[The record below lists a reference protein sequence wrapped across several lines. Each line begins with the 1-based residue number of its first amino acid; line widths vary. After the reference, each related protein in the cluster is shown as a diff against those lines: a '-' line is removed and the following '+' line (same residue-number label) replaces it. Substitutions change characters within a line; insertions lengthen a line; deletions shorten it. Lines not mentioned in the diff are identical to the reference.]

1 MYVRTT
7 LFFYHKINPKKAFET
22 FIQRNKPTFHV
33 MEAFLCAFSLE
44 VKKKRKTGK
53 VFSFFPKN
61 VIINFC
67 RGNSVGRFL
76 LPLANATSCLKNNGA
91 KTFSNNFISFFPTGN
106 IVAWKV
112 QKKNVPKCKK
122 TDQFNLE
129 CMHLKWI
136 RKMVGIFWKRPSFS
150 MWINQYVLFQD
161 FSIGHPVCEVLDTT
175 DICFG
180 MHPSQ
185 KLFLGLIFSAY
196 TYWCEECQN
205 FPALQSCLDGD
216 FQHSSSGQIC
226 HCLRRRFG
234 RFSRYGKSCF

>member
-22 FIQRNKPTFHV
+22 FIQRDKPTFHV

-44 VKKKRKTGK
+44 EKKRKTGK

-76 LPLANATSCLKNNGA
+76 LPPANATSCLKNNGA

-112 QKKNVPKCKK
+112 QKKMSLNVKK

-150 MWINQYVLFQD
+150 MWINQYFFKTFQ
-161 FSIGHPVCEVLDTT
+161 LDT
-175 DICFG
+175 
-180 MHPSQ
+180 
-185 KLFLGLIFSAY
+185 LY
-196 TYWCEECQN
+196 V
-205 FPALQSCLDGD
+205 
-216 FQHSSSGQIC
+216 
-226 HCLRRRFG
+226 RF
-234 RFSRYGKSCF
+234 